1 MIGSSRSTDKE
12 IKNSATNIRRLAIM
26 AVFIA
31 LSAVG
36 ALIKIPSP
44 IGTVGLDSAAG
55 FFCALAFGGLEGA
68 VVISLGHL
76 FTSAIVGFPSGIPMH
91 LIIALEMAV
100 FALAYRYINKKLGL
114 VAAVVV
120 AVLLNGVAGSFT
132 LYPVGGMGL
141 VISLMPFLVLGAI
154 LNIVVSALAY
164 KALKGTR
171 LI

>member
-1 MIGSSRSTDKE
+1 MIDSSRSTDKE

-44 IGTVGLDSAAG
+44 VGTVGLDSASG
-55 FFCALAFGGLEGA
+55 FFSALAFGSLEGT
-68 VVISLGHL
+68 VVIALGHL
-76 FTSAIVGFPSGIPMH
+76 FTSAIVGFPLGIPMH
-91 LIIALEMAV
+91 LAIAAEMAAV
-100 FALAYRYINKKLGL
+100 ALIYRLVNKKVGL
-114 VAAVVV
+114 VAAVIV
-120 AVLLNGVAGSFT
+120 AVLLNGVAGSFM
-132 LYPVGGMGL
+132 LYPTGGMGA
-141 VISLMPFLVLGAI
+141 VIALMPFLVAGAI
-154 LNIVVSALAY
+154 FNIVVSALAY